1 LAAMPKWKGPRK
13 RSDREQHFFCLL
25 LSTPTPRGLWFF
37 GLPSID
43 FYTQRSFANDFYAR
57 GCVLYCAYGIWRR
70 SIRSILSH
78 RQRRGVLTG
87 GSTAARSCRHVH
99 EEGAR
104 PYRAQRRGVLTGGS
118 TAARSCSYVRQ
129 ESAHTCQG
137 RALWDGVMTMPMSYS
152 NYSTSWRR
160 FTPRWLGPNIVK

>member
-1 LAAMPKWKGPRK
+1 MRQEAYGTQRCRNGGDPRRGVI
-13 RSDREQHFFCLL
+13 RSSKLFFSGFL
-25 LSTPTPRGLWFF
+25 LSTSTHSGL
-37 GLPSID
+37 LPMTSTQGAAY
-43 FYTQRSFANDFYAR
+43 YTV
-57 GCVLYCAYGIWRR
+57 CVWHLEE